1 MLKTL
6 KLVAYIFF
14 YIISKVFIIIIN
26 IITQKL
32 QYQQD
37 KFVVDEK
44 NQHYIRNKIV
54 TSSKRSTVPSLRGW
68 KVNIYNK

>member
-14 YIISKVFIIIIN
+14 YIISTVFIIIIN
-26 IITQKL
+26 NITQKS
-32 QYQQD
+32 QFQQC

-54 TSSKRSTVPSLRGW
+54 TSSKRSIVPS
-68 KVNIYNK
+68 I

>member
-1 MLKTL
+1 MVKTL

-37 KFVVDEK
+37 KIVVDEK
-44 NQHYIRNKIV
+44 NQHYIKNKIV
-54 TSSKRSTVPSLRGW
+54 TSSKRSIVPSLRGW

>member
-14 YIISKVFIIIIN
+14 YIISTFFIIIIN
-26 IITQKL
+26 NITQKL
-32 QYQQD
+32 QFQQY
-37 KFVVDEK
+37 KIVVDEK

-54 TSSKRSTVPSLRGW
+54 TSSKRSAVPSL
-68 KVNIYNK
+68 

>member
-14 YIISKVFIIIIN
+14 YIISTFFIIIIN
-26 IITQKL
+26 NITQKSQFQ
-32 QYQQD
+32 QY

-54 TSSKRSTVPSLRGW
+54 TSSKRSIVPLNLRVES
-68 KVNIYNK
+68 KHL

>member
-1 MLKTL
+1 MVKTL

-37 KFVVDEK
+37 KIVVDEK

-54 TSSKRSTVPSLRGW
+54 TSSKRSTVPS
-68 KVNIYNK
+68 I